1 MAYKNLSEFV
11 ERLQNSNEITVID
24 TFVDPLLEVAELTD
38 RFSKAPDGQN
48 KALLLTNNGTDFP
61 ILINALGSQNRIC
74 AALNCSDLNEHKQR
88 IEDLFKT
95 ATSPKRTLKEK
106 LSFLPLINELR
117 SWMPKHVT
125 KAQCQEVI
133 EKEVDLTKI
142 PILQCWKHDAG
153 RFITFPMVITEHPET
168 HCRNMGMY
176 RMQVIDKQTT
186 GMHWHPG
193 KTGDNHYEAYK
204 KLGKRMPVSVA
215 IGGDPANIFSAT
227 APLPENIDEQ
237 MLTGFLRRKS
247 VELVKCIT
255 NDLEVPADAD
265 FVLEGYID
273 PQEDKFLEGPF
284 GDHTGF
290 YSLPDYFPKFHIT
303 CITHRK
309 QAVYPATIVGIPPME
324 DAWIGKATER
334 IFLAPIKMLIC
345 PELIDYIMP
354 FEGVAHN
361 LVIAKIKKS
370 NEGQVSKVINALW
383 GAGQMANNKTLIIV
397 DESCDIYSRDSVV
410 AAIQEN
416 VNPAEDVI
424 IQKGPLDVL
433 DHSGPKIG
441 LGSKM
446 AIDATKKDYKQV
458 QKSVVFL
465 PMEPLKQTEIFAKAS
480 EFFHKN
486 TTVSCIIAYDKAIQ
500 NIDAIGLESKYT
512 SEQFIALWHILNN
525 YNPSKDCIIETFENQ
540 SCVIINGCTK
550 IELEQ
555 LRDTPSLVTADEE
568 TIKAIDNKCKTNNI
582 HQLLSPSRQYRKLLH
597 LDSAWRYKKAIE

>member
-11 ERLQNSNEITVID
+11 EKLQEINEIKVIE
-24 TFVDPLLEVAELTD
+24 TYVDPSLEVAELTD
-38 RFSKAPDGQN
+38 RFSKAPDAQN
-48 KALLLTNNGTDFP
+48 KALLFVNNGTDFP
-61 ILINALGSQNRIC
+61 ILINALGNQKRIC
-74 AALNCSDLNEHKQR
+74 TALNCSDLEEHKQR
-88 IEDLFKT
+88 IEDLFKS

-106 LSFLPLINELR
+106 LSFIPLINELR
-117 SWMPKHVT
+117 SWIPTHTK
-125 KAQCQEVI
+125 KAQCQEVV
-133 EKEVDLTKI
+133 EKEVDLTKL

-153 RFITFPMVITEHPET
+153 KFITFPMVITEHPET

-176 RMQVIDKQTT
+176 RMQVVDKQTT

-247 VELVKCIT
+247 VALVKCVT

-309 QAVYPATIVGIPPME
+309 QAIYPATIVGIPPME

-345 PELIDYIMP
+345 PDLIDYVMP

-361 LVIAKIKKS
+361 LVVAKIKKTS
-370 NEGQVSKVINALW
+370 EGQVAKVVNALW

-397 DESCDIYSRDSVV
+397 DEQCDIYSQDSVFQ
-410 AAIQEN
+410 AIETN
-416 VNPAEDVI
+416 MDPTEDI
-424 IQKGPLDVL
+424 IIMKGPLDVL
-433 DHSGPKIG
+433 DHSGPRIG
-441 LGSKM
+441 IGSKM
-446 AIDATKKDYKQV
+446 AIDATKKNSPRRKG
-458 QKSVVFL
+458 SIVFL
-465 PMEPLKQTEIFAKAS
+465 PMENLTTQEIFDKAK
-480 EFFHKN
+480 EYFKEN
-486 TTVSCIIAYDKAIQ
+486 TTTSCIVTYDNAIQ
-500 NIDAIGLESKYT
+500 SIDSKGMENKYT
-512 SEQFIALWHILNN
+512 SERFIATWHILNN
-525 YNPSKDCIIETFENQ
+525 YNPSKDCIIETIENQ
-540 SCVIINGCTK
+540 SCIIINGCTK
-550 IELEQ
+550 TKNEQ
-555 LRDTPSLVTADEE
+555 LRDTPSPVTADEK
-568 TIKAIDNKCKTNNI
+568 TIQAVDSICKD
-582 HQLLSPSRQYRKLLH
+582 LPSPSMQYRKLLNI
-597 LDSAWRYKKAIE
+597 DSAWRYKNAKE

>member
-1 MAYKNLSEFV
+1 MAYKNLSDFV
-11 ERLQNSNEITVID
+11 TKLQENNEIHIVNTYVN
-24 TFVDPLLEVAELTD
+24 PSLEVAELAD
-38 RFSKAPDGQN
+38 RFSKAPDAQN
-48 KALLLTNNGTDFP
+48 KALLLVNNGTEFP
-61 ILINALGSQNRIC
+61 ILINALGSENRIC
-74 AALNCSDLNEHKQR
+74 SALNCTDLNEHKQR
-88 IEDLFKT
+88 IEDIFKA
-95 ATSPKRTLKEK
+95 ATSPKRTLKDK
-106 LSFLPLINELR
+106 LSFIPLINELR
-117 SWMPKHVT
+117 SWMPIHVK

-133 EKEVDLTKI
+133 EKDVDLSKI

-153 RFITFPMVITEHPET
+153 KFITFPMVITEHPET
-168 HCRNMGMY
+168 HSRNMGMY

-204 KLGKRMPVSVA
+204 RLGKRMPVSVA

-309 QAVYPATIVGIPPME
+309 KAIYPATIVGIPPME
-324 DAWIGKATER
+324 DAWIGKASER

-345 PELIDYIMP
+345 PELIDYVMP

-361 LVIAKIKKS
+361 LVIAKIKKT
-370 NEGQVSKVINALW
+370 NEGQVAKVINALW
-383 GAGQMANNKTLIIV
+383 GAGQMSNNKTLIVV
-397 DESCDIYSRDSVV
+397 DESCDIYSRDAVIS
-410 AAIQEN
+410 AIEEN

-424 IQKGPLDVL
+424 IMKGPLDVL

-446 AIDATKKDYKQV
+446 AIDATKKDSKQG
-458 QKSVVFL
+458 KCTITFL
-465 PMEPLKQTEIFAKAS
+465 PMESLSQKEILAKAT
-480 EFFHKN
+480 EYAHKN
-486 TTVSCIIAYDKAIQ
+486 TTASIIITYDKSIQ
-500 NIDAIGLESKYT
+500 NIDGQGFENKYT

-525 YNPSKDCIIETFENQ
+525 YNPSKDCVTETFDNH
-540 SCVIINGCTK
+540 SYMIINGCTK
-550 IELEQ
+550 IESEQ
-555 LRDTPSLVTADEE
+555 LRDTPSPVTADEN
-568 TIKAIDNKCKTNNI
+568 TIEAVEKICSQNNV
-582 HQLLSPSRQYRKLLH
+582 LLSSPSLQYRKLLH
-597 LDSAWRYKKAIE
+597 FDSAWRYKKAKE